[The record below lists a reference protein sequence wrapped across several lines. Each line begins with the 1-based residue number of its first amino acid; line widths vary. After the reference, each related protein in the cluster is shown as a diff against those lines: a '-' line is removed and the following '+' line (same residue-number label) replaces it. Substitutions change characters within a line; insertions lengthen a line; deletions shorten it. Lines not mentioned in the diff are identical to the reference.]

1 MSTYNRRQYGVTLI
15 ELMVAMTISLVVSLA
30 MVSMMAN
37 TLGTGTRTI
46 AMAKLT
52 AELRTAMQIMSRD
65 VRRAN
70 YHGNFV
76 KCFANLDCRT
86 ILDNGNGDASGYIQ
100 SITVQNGDCFFY
112 WFDRDSDGDAT
123 DDDDVGAFRRFVVLV
138 NGQNRGVIQ
147 MTTTRNLAPS
157 CTSGIYWTAI
167 TDPNLIDVT
176 AFTVGN
182 ALSYTDVITGGGGTQ
197 SIDKISM
204 SITAELVRDASITRT
219 IQDIIRV
226 RNDIFAT
233 AP

>member
-1 MSTYNRRQYGVTLI
+1 MSLSYRRQHGVTLM
-15 ELMVAMTISLVVSLA
+15 ELMIPMAISLVVSLA
-30 MVSMMAN
+30 MVTMMAN

-76 KCFANLDCRT
+76 RCFANLDCRS
-86 ILDNGNGDASGYIQ
+86 ILEGPIGGETPASGYIK

-112 WFDRDSDGDAT
+112 WFDRDSNGDAT
-123 DDDDVGAFRRFVVLV
+123 DDDAVGAFRRFVV
-138 NGQNRGVIQ
+138 NGVGVIQ
-147 MTTTRNLAPS
+147 MTTDRQTAPS
-157 CTSGIYWTAI
+157 CTAGNYWTAI

-176 AFTVGN
+176 NFTVGN
-182 ALSYTDVITGGGGTQ
+182 ALSYTDIITGGGGTQ
-197 SIDKISM
+197 SIDKIAM
-204 SITAELVRDASITRT
+204 SITAELVRDASISRT